1 MSGESLVVFFTSFSM
16 WTTIYPIIFCSI
28 VSLAVAV
35 ERFIFYRRIDLDYE
49 LILRDVVGSAQADRV
64 GEGRALCRNYPGPI
78 MAMVE
83 GILERLGPEFDREGV
98 ILGGARTAIV
108 RIEKYVGVISTIA
121 TISPMLGL
129 FGTVTGLLKA
139 FTALSRGG
147 ADASSQLAYGVA
159 EALLTTI
166 LGLLVAMPSWVFY
179 NYMVARVDYFI
190 KEIERISNRL
200 MKI

>member
-16 WTTIYPIIFCSI
+16 WTTISPIIFCSI
-28 VSLAVAV
+28 VALAVAV

-64 GEGRALCRNYPGPI
+64 GEGRALCRKYPGPI
-78 MAMVE
+78 TAMVE
-83 GILERLGPEFDREGV
+83 GILERLGPEFDREGI
-98 ILGGARTAIV
+98 ILGNARKAIV